1 MTIRAISKV
10 SESYKAEKE
19 TLHTFRETGAMVYD
33 ERILS
38 FKGLETASIL
48 TLNGRIDVPMIF
60 SKYHFG
66 LIGDSHVRGQADLIL
81 QNGVFYLMLVV
92 EVPELQP
99 NSNGDYIG
107 VDLGIVN
114 IAVDSTGETFSG
126 KPVNGVRARSLK
138 LRRKL
143 QKKGTKS
150 AKRLL
155 RKHSKKEKRFA
166 RDVNHCISRR
176 LVGKAKAL
184 GTGVALEDLKGIRS
198 RTEKTVKKQQRYQHS
213 SWAFHQLR
221 KYIEYKAK
229 IDGVPLVLVD
239 PRNTSRTCPVCGHVD
254 KKNRPTRDKF
264 CCRACGYAAPAD
276 NVAATNIRG
285 RAIVN

>member
-1 MTIRAISKV
+1 
-10 SESYKAEKE
+10 
-19 TLHTFRETGAMVYD
+19 
-33 ERILS
+33 
-38 FKGLETASIL
+38 
-48 TLNGRIDVPMIF
+48 
-60 SKYHFG
+60 
-66 LIGDSHVRGQADLIL
+66 
-81 QNGVFYLMLVV
+81 MLVV

-150 AKRLL
+150 ARRLL
-155 RKHSKKEKRFA
+155 KKRSKKEKRFA
-166 RDVNHCISRR
+166 CDVNHCISRK
-176 LVGKAKAL
+176 LVDKAKAL
-184 GTGVALEDLKGIRS
+184 GTGVALEDLKGIRDC
-198 RTEKTVKKQQRYQHS
+198 TEKTVKKHQRYQHS
-213 SWAFHQLR
+213 SWAFYQLR
-221 KYIEYKAK
+221 QYIEYKAK
-229 IDGVPLVLVD
+229 IDGVPVVLVD

-254 KKNRPTRDKF
+254 KKNRPSRDKF

-276 NVAATNIRG
+276 NVAAVIIRG